1 MGLVQRSSGRAA
13 ALGQPLIQK
22 REQTRPGRLDRWGKE
37 YASFHHSLCENS
49 AKIEGVSK
57 TTSFVQGDACALPFP
72 DEHFDAVTN
81 NYCYHN
87 IPSKDRQA
95 IILETLRILKKGGT
109 FAIHDEFTKRK
120 YGDTAQLVQKLQ
132 NLGYEKVELLDTSDG
147 LFMTRQETRPL
158 CLVGSALLVG
168 KK

>member
-1 MGLVQRSSGRAA
+1 MQ
-13 ALGQPLIQK
+13 
-22 REQTRPGRLDRWGKE
+22 D
-37 YASFHHSLCENS
+37 
-49 AKIEGVSK
+49 
-57 TTSFVQGDACALPFP
+57 DACALPFP

-95 IILETLRILKKGGT
+95 IILENLRILKKGGT

-132 NLGYEKVELLDTSDG
+132 DLGYEKVELLDTSDG
-147 LFMTRQETRPL
+147 LFMTRQEARPL

-168 KK
+168 KKQKQNSLKSAYRFDTRSFLLPCMGLFTAGRC